1 MPGQAELP
9 LQREDFE
16 SKNEVEQLFRWFPNY
31 PWNEMIGIL
40 QLDLTVKCWLV
51 LVSNNVKV
59 FLATQL
65 CDYNK
70 SFSRF
75 GLLMVSLNF
84 LPSLP

>member
-1 MPGQAELP
+1 
-9 LQREDFE
+9 
-16 SKNEVEQLFRWFPNY
+16 
-31 PWNEMIGIL
+31 MIGIL

-84 LPSLP
+84 LPSFLQNVASQAGVAWKKIFYLLGLFIF